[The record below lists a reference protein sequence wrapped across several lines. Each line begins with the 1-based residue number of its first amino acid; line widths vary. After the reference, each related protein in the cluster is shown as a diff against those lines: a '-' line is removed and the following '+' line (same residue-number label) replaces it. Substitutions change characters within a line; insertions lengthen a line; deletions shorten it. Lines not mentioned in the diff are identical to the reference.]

1 MALFTKKRD
10 VTVLPLLER
19 AKQELTNVTIAKD
32 LPKDIKSQLTMSNL
46 TENDLAILRVLIPEV
61 KTNAESIVSN
71 FYVNLENEESL
82 RKIISNNSTV
92 DRLRITLEKHISE
105 MFDGKIDK
113 QYVEARHRIA
123 VIHARIGLEP
133 KWYLS
138 SFQDLLNSFFA
149 VIDASSLVAGDKV
162 IAINCIAKILNFE
175 QQLVLE
181 VYEQENEQKL
191 IDENDKKT
199 ALMEE
204 IQQSS
209 LVLYEVIDKTTSEV
223 HDMTTVLET
232 LNSLADDNTVLADEI
247 SNASKKEQNALH
259 STVSQSVEIQS
270 NMDSIRVRAEE
281 LKTLN
286 VKISSIAEIV
296 TGIANQTN
304 LLSLNASI
312 EAARAGEHGKGFA
325 VVAGEVGKLAANT
338 KASVEEIGVILD
350 ETEKK
355 TNLIVKEVE
364 ELRLLVDKEHE
375 QIALSSNSFASIVDS
390 MVTMQ
395 ERNAQL
401 HTDIEKI
408 FASIKSFE
416 HSTEEISAS
425 AHALSEMQ

>member
-10 VTVLPLLER
+10 VTELPLLER

>member
-1 MALFTKKRD
+1 MKKD
-10 VTVLPLLER
+10 VTALPLLER

-32 LPKDIKSQLTMSNL
+32 LPKDIKSQLAMSNI
-46 TENDLAILRVLIPEV
+46 TESDLAILRVLIPEV
-61 KTNAESIVSN
+61 KTNAKSIVSN

-82 RKIISNNSTV
+82 KTIISNNSTV
-92 DRLRITLEKHISE
+92 ERLRITLEKHISE

-113 QYVEARHRIA
+113 QYVDARHRIA

-149 VIDASSLVAGDKV
+149 VIEASSLVATDKV
-162 IAINCIAKILNFE
+162 TAINSIAKILNFE

-191 IDENDKKT
+191 IDENTKKT

-209 LVLYEVIDKTTSEV
+209 TVLYEVIDKSTAEV
-223 HDMTTVLET
+223 HDMTVVLET
-232 LNSLADDNTVLADEI
+232 LHSLADDNTVLADEI
-247 SNASKKEQNALH
+247 SNASKKEQNALLT
-259 STVSQSVEIQS
+259 TVSQSVEIQA

-355 TNLIVKEVE
+355 TNLIVKEVG

-375 QIALSSNSFASIVDS
+375 QIALSSDSFASIVDS
-390 MVTMQ
+390 MLTMQ

-425 AHALSEMQ
+425 AHALSEMH